1 MRPGPVPA
9 GWGARCGARGP
20 PLPARG
26 RRGAPLGVV
35 CGWSRCRAVGRGG
48 VWMGTPP
55 SVKQTSTIN
64 IYLLNCVKQVRN
76 ARTAAPATHFLGVRL
91 NGEEESLLEKF
102 RTANELPNRSEA
114 VRALVRGGGG
124 ASVASVELP
133 TTLRAELEEI
143 VEDGYARDLDGAV
156 AIALHLGL
164 GELARTH
171 VERMPALRERARS
184 TSERRRDRR
193 RADREGRGLLGR

>member
-1 MRPGPVPA
+1 M
-9 GWGARCGARGP
+9 
-20 PLPARG
+20 
-26 RRGAPLGVV
+26 
-35 CGWSRCRAVGRGG
+35 
-48 VWMGTPP
+48 
-55 SVKQTSTIN
+55 
-64 IYLLNCVKQVRN
+64 RN
-76 ARTAAPATHFLGVRL
+76 ARAAAPATYFLGVRL
-91 NGEEESLLEKF
+91 SIEEESLLEQF
-102 RTANELPNRSEA
+102 RTANDLPNRSEA
-114 VRALVRGGGG
+114 VRTLVRSAGGVP
-124 ASVASVELP
+124 ATSVELP

-156 AIALHLGL
+156 AIVLNLGL